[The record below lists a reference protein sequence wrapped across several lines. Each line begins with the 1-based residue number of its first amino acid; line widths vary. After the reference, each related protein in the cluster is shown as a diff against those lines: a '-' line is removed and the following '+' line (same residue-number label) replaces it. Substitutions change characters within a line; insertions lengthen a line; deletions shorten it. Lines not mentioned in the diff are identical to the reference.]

1 MPNPEQSCRSC
12 RWWSDNPAK
21 KTDYCMVARPFYD
34 ARTGPLLTN
43 YNEGQ
48 TCPTWEARDDHA

>member
-1 MPNPEQSCRSC
+1 
-12 RWWSDNPAK
+12 
-21 KTDYCMVARPFYD
+21 MVARPFYD

-48 TCPTWEARDDHA
+48 TCPTYEARDDHA